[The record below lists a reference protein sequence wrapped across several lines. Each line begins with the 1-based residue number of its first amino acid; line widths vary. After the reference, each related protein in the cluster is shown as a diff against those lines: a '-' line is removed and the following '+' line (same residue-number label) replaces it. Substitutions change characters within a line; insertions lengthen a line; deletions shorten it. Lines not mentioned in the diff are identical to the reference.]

1 MAGGAQV
8 EGHAQPA
15 AGTLPGTLR
24 AEASRRGAIMFSGAT
39 GAVVASGDGK
49 ATSDKSFGLVSDVT
63 FVISELPDVLFDE
76 HAEHRP
82 CGKLDRCG
90 ARGMLACDLFGLPLA
105 PWELAEPIGKEIHR
119 LNKKI
124 AEKKKK
130 AKKAAKRRGEDEA
143 AAAAAVLAEQVSLEL
158 PTPKEI
164 SSAWRQLAAFPAA
177 PDRPSLQ
184 PPTTSAASD
193 APAPEPE
200 PEPEPE
206 PAEPEPEMDD
216 RARAIIALTRSEK
229 LGEAIAYA
237 FWAMN
242 ERRFG
247 MELATNGG
255 LEMTLVGYKHALCE
269 LQEAHPG
276 EFVNFKPEE
285 PMRMVE
291 WAVRC
296 EVTGYS
302 IPAAVA
308 VAEQIGFPLQQVAAD
323 HAKRGCQR

>member
-1 MAGGAQV
+1 
-8 EGHAQPA
+8 
-15 AGTLPGTLR
+15 
-24 AEASRRGAIMFSGAT
+24 
-39 GAVVASGDGK
+39 
-49 ATSDKSFGLVSDVT
+49 
-63 FVISELPDVLFDE
+63 
-76 HAEHRP
+76 
-82 CGKLDRCG
+82 
-90 ARGMLACDLFGLPLA
+90 
-105 PWELAEPIGKEIHR
+105 
-119 LNKKI
+119 
-124 AEKKKK
+124 
-130 AKKAAKRRGEDEA
+130 
-143 AAAAAVLAEQVSLEL
+143 
-158 PTPKEI
+158 
-164 SSAWRQLAAFPAA
+164 
-177 PDRPSLQ
+177 
-184 PPTTSAASD
+184 
-193 APAPEPE
+193 
-200 PEPEPE
+200 
-206 PAEPEPEMDD
+206 MDD

-229 LGEAIAYA
+229 LGEVIAYA

-308 VAEQIGFPLQQVAAD
+308 VTRRADRLSAAAGCSGPCEARVPAVSGGPRGQLVGPRASKSGFRQSQAVWVVDQGCDEVVWAVPCARFRLVARQLSHACNCSNVC
-323 HAKRGCQR
+323 HSRFAKRGVNV

>member
-1 MAGGAQV
+1 
-8 EGHAQPA
+8 
-15 AGTLPGTLR
+15 
-24 AEASRRGAIMFSGAT
+24 MFSGAT

-206 PAEPEPEMDD
+206 PAEPEPEMDG

-229 LGEAIAYA
+229 LGEAISYA

-323 HAKRGCQR
+323 HAAKRGCQR